1 MLVPLA
7 LVAISVAGFG
17 VVGFVVLS
25 LDRSVSRTFA
35 SLALFV
41 VIANAGA
48 LLFGVIHGIL
58 AVGRSGQLETRW
70 AVVSQLVGIAVAGT
84 VIGWIGV
91 RFVGKWVLG
100 RRHPRSAGSGPN
112 AGAV

>member
-7 LVAISVAGFG
+7 LLAISVVGFG

-25 LDRSVSRTFA
+25 LDKSVSRTLA
-35 SLALFV
+35 SLAFFV
-41 VIANAGA
+41 VIASAGA

-58 AVGRSGQLETRW
+58 AVGPSGQLETRW
-70 AVVSQLVGIAVAGT
+70 AVVSQLVGMAVAGT
-84 VIGWIGV
+84 VIGWLGV
-91 RFVGKWVLG
+91 RFLGKWVLG
-100 RRHPRSAGSGPN
+100 RRHPRSTGSGPN